1 MEPRPAA
8 VHGGP
13 YLAHHRAQSGEH
25 RLADQEMSD
34 IELDHLAESCNFF
47 CGRKVETVTGVDFEP
62 CGFGESRA
70 ARDAIEL
77 RFCRFQLACGDRIAP
92 GPSVDLDHRRPDDR
106 RRACQIEA
114 AMNSETRIPA
124 STNSQ
129 TAARKT

>member
-1 MEPRPAA
+1 MVALPMVALPMEPRPAA

-13 YLAHHRAQSGEH
+13 YLAHRRAQSSEH
-25 RLADQEMSD
+25 RLADQEMSN

-62 CGFGESRA
+62 RGFGESRA

-92 GPSVDLDHRRPDDR
+92 GASVDLDHWRPDDR
-106 RRACQIEA
+106 RRLDLGRLGGDE
-114 AMNSETRIPA
+114 
-124 STNSQ
+124 
-129 TAARKT
+129 